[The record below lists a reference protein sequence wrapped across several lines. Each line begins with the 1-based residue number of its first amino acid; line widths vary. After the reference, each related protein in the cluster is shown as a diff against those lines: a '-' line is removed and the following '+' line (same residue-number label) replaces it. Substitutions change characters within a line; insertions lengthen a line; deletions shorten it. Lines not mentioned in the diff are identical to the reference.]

1 MTKSGRRW
9 KRVLLTLGEIAVIP
23 FGFFLSFAVTMYI
36 SHYIESEILLVLLF
50 GGWALTVVCF
60 VLLLRKTRAWKFA
73 YEVEGWYAEREEKRQ
88 HPSRVRWM
96 RRLRR
101 GLMWVPSGIAT
112 FVVFFFPVATH
123 VVFPTA
129 GCLEH
134 YRVAVPLKW
143 TILPRMYGEAH
154 SNMSALMTS
163 GKFGQFWFW
172 RDTRENGLAAFES
185 RVWENAF
192 AVLDEKT
199 ETGANA
205 VTNAKRRDFMLGRTP
220 LTCWDFELRWHV
232 YSHWEVRCATVLE
245 KQSAHS
251 LRLFTEGEK
260 KWKGFMKWWVEFGKL
275 IEARRTGRPDS
286 WVAFDKS
293 EGHPSGIISVQ
304 IKWKRVSHLR
314 RSGILIMLAV
324 RFQEVVHSS

>member
-1 MTKSGRRW
+1 MPKRGAKW
-9 KRVLLTLGEIAVIP
+9 LKRVLLTLGEIAVIP
-23 FGFFLSFAVTMYI
+23 FGFFLSFAVTEAAEEFLRA
-36 SHYIESEILLVLLF
+36 HDLPLDIENEILLAVFF
-50 GGWALTVVCF
+50 GVWVLTVVCF
-60 VLLLRKTRAWKFA
+60 VLLLCKTRAWKFG
-73 YEVEGWYAEREEKRQ
+73 YEVEGWYAEREERRK

-101 GLMWVPSGIAT
+101 GLIWVPSGIAT

-129 GCLEH
+129 GRLEH

-172 RDTRENGLAAFES
+172 RDMQENGVAAFES
-185 RVWENAF
+185 RVRENAF
-192 AVLDEKT
+192 AVLDAKT

-220 LTCWDFELRWHV
+220 LTCWDFEWRWHV
-232 YSHWEVRCATVLE
+232 YSHWEVRCTTGAGETARAF
-245 KQSAHS
+245 SAS
-251 LRLFTEGEK
+251 FYGGKEEVEG
-260 KWKGFMKWWVEFGKL
+260 FY
-275 IEARRTGRPDS
+275 
-286 WVAFDKS
+286 
-293 EGHPSGIISVQ
+293 
-304 IKWKRVSHLR
+304 
-314 RSGILIMLAV
+314 
-324 RFQEVVHSS
+324 EVVGRIRQID